1 MAKFD
6 FVEAAASGYRYV
18 WNERRALLPL
28 AVMPLAVKIGS
39 YAAIALLGLHYN
51 YLRQGLVML
60 PAFLIEGFIVALVIR
75 MAVFGERYNSL
86 YDLGSEKQ
94 PLPLSTRR
102 AIMASVVMYLLI
114 KLILAFLGGTAMAAQ
129 EIEKSGALPEPSGS
143 PMMTGVLILVF
154 MLWAFRFVWVYV
166 PAAMG
171 IPATEFLRIIK
182 PYISSVY
189 ILGMWMLCFVPFSLA
204 LLLFTKAGLGIFPP
218 VNGMPSQG
226 YLLVMSIVNSVIELG
241 LALTSSVAM
250 AYGVRMIMSGDKPPN
265 RFL

>member
-28 AVMPLAVKIGS
+28 TFMPLAVKIGS
-39 YAAIALLGLHYN
+39 YAVIALLGLHYN

-75 MAVFGERYNSL
+75 MAVFGERYNNL
-86 YDLGSEKQ
+86 YELGTEKA
-94 PLPLSTRR
+94 PLASTTRR
-102 AIMASVVMYLLI
+102 AILASVVTYLLI

-129 EIEKSGALPEPSGS
+129 EIEKSGALPEPNGS
-143 PMMTGVLILVF
+143 PMVTAILILVF
-154 MLWAFRFVWVYV
+154 MLWAFRFLWLYV
-166 PAAMG
+166 PVAMG
-171 IPATEFLRIIK
+171 ISAADFLRMIK
-182 PYISSVY
+182 PYVSSVY

-204 LLLFTKAGLGIFPP
+204 LLVMTKAGLIIFPP
-218 VNGMPSQG
+218 IDGVPSQP
-226 YLLVMSIVNSVIELG
+226 YLLVMSVVNSVIELG
-241 LALTSSVAM
+241 LALTSSIAM
-250 AYGVRMIMSGDKPPN
+250 AYAVRMIASGEKPPN